1 MAIEVLNFVLL
12 LFFFLSLFLVFSIFV
27 ICHDESVAWLGF
39 SKKMY
44 CCFLIILI

>member
-27 ICHDESVAWLGF
+27 ICLHKSVAWLGF
-39 SKKMY
+39 SKKCMAA
-44 CCFLIILI
+44 F

>member
-27 ICHDESVAWLGF
+27 ICHDKSVAWLGF
-39 SKKMY
+39 SKK
-44 CCFLIILI
+44 CIAAF